1 MPETPE
7 IDQGPEHPIE
17 QKYVAFC
24 DILGFSNSVV
34 AEFDQTLS
42 LYKEL
47 GRHIT
52 TWEYSDQV
60 NVTMYSDSIL
70 ITSSELLPLLGT
82 VQLLWF
88 YCLQHNFMLRG
99 GIAFGRYWEDR
110 RDTHLLVVSDA
121 LINAVKLEKMV
132 GVPAVVISDDIV
144 IPENYWLE
152 RFRNGPY
159 ATSLLHFRDRNI
171 VNPFNIMWGSSA
183 AMRANLLM
191 EKSPNYR
198 NKYLWFLALYD
209 ALKAGKS
216 LIPETTYQSFI
227 DRGILAFVPSE
238 SQTDAVQSVQ

>member
-1 MPETPE
+1 MPDATE
-7 IDQGPEHPIE
+7 IDRGTEHPVE

-24 DILGFSNSVV
+24 DILGFSNSVA

-70 ITSSELLPLLGT
+70 ITSSELSPLLGT

-171 VNPFNIMWGSSA
+171 VNPFNLMWGASA
-183 AMRANLLM
+183 AMRASLLM
-191 EKSPNYR
+191 ENSPNHR

-209 ALKAGKS
+209 ALNAGKI
-216 LIPETTYQSFI
+216 LIPEATYQSFI

-238 SQTDAVQSVQ
+238 TKVSS

>member
-1 MPETPE
+1 MPETTE
-7 IDQGPEHPIE
+7 IGRGTEHTVE

-34 AEFDQTLS
+34 TEFDQTLS
-42 LYKEL
+42 LYISL
-47 GRHIT
+47 AQYIT

-70 ITSSELLPLLGT
+70 ITSSELPPLLGA

-88 YCLQHNFMLRG
+88 YCLQNNFMLRG
-99 GIAFGRYWEDR
+99 GIAFGKYWEDR
-110 RDTHLLVVSDA
+110 RDTHLLMVSDA

-144 IPENYWLE
+144 IPENYWFE
-152 RFRNGPY
+152 RFQNGPY
-159 ATSLLHFRDRNI
+159 ASSLLHFRDRNI
-171 VNPFNIMWGSSA
+171 VNPFNPAWGTSA
-183 AMRANLLM
+183 AMRARLLM
-191 EKSPNYR
+191 EKSPTHS

-209 ALKAGKS
+209 ALKAGNI
-216 LIPETTYQSFI
+216 LIPEATYQSFI

-238 SQTDAVQSVQ
+238 SQPETRQSNK